1 MKNSEITRNNIL
13 EIKKYIP
20 NSIDQTIMITAL
32 AYISIKSSLDDVSK
46 AELPKV
52 YEQTISNDPN
62 EKILSKITSKLI
74 EINKSMNDSNFNN
87 VKEII
92 IKITEREDLINLIM
106 GQVNNSDRMYQ
117 ESATPDYI
125 NELLV
130 RLADIKP
137 EETVL
142 DPSVG
147 IGGTLITVLRNN
159 FKQYCV
165 GQELNETSAAIAQII
180 LEIYSADNAEILIGD
195 TLEDPQYVKDG
206 KLEKFDVVLSIP
218 PFGMRTDTE
227 SLVNDK
233 YNRFPYGHVP
243 RSRADWAFIMNTIS
257 STNSRGRS
265 IVLMPTG
272 VTFRGASEETIRR
285 NILKDDLFEAIISL
299 PAKMFKST
307 MIPTTILVFNRNK
320 PTNKKNKVIFISVP
334 EKELETID
342 GINHLTSESIEKVVQ
357 TERKF
362 ESIEGYSQVFNID
375 EINPSSMQADRYV
388 GNILYE
394 VQGSPYV
401 VKLNDFYKQVETKLL
416 KQIADIDRGYNMI
429 SKNETP
435 DGKYKI
441 AKISDIQDGKIVYD
455 NMSRG
460 NVEGRSKIENYEIQ
474 ENDLLLSIRGTTNK
488 VALAKNVQP
497 NTLINSNMVR
507 IRLHGMEPEFVE
519 LFLESPLGLAQL
531 ERSSMGTTIK
541 QIPIKNLETIAIP
554 YIPLDEQKKVATTYQ
569 NQAREIQAQLEIL
582 KKKSERNKDAVYQAM
597 NLTNLYKK
605 KNNGENNDES
615 R

>member
-13 EIKKYIP
+13 EIKRYIP
-20 NSIDQTIMITAL
+20 NSFDQTVMITVL
-32 AYISIKSSLDDVSK
+32 AYISFKASLDGISK

-52 YEQTISNDPN
+52 YAQTISNDPN
-62 EKILSKITSKLI
+62 EELLSKLTPEI
-74 EINKSMNDSNFNN
+74 ERIRMIDASFNH
-87 VKEII
+87 VKEVIA
-92 IKITEREDLINLIM
+92 KITEREDIINLIM

-137 EETVL
+137 DETVL

-147 IGGTLITVLRNN
+147 IGGTLVTVLKDNL
-159 FKQYCV
+159 KQYCV
-165 GQELNETSAAIAQII
+165 GQELTETSAAIAQII
-180 LEIYSADNAEILIGD
+180 LEIYSADNAKILVGD
-195 TLEDPQYVKDG
+195 TLEDPQYIKDG

-233 YNRFPYGHVP
+233 YNRFPYGRVP
-243 RSRADWAFIMNTIS
+243 RPRADWAFIMNAIS
-257 STNSRGRS
+257 STNSKGRS
-265 IVLMPTG
+265 IMLLPTG

-299 PAKMFKST
+299 PGKMFKST
-307 MIPTTILVFNRNK
+307 MIPTTILIFNHNK
-320 PTNKKNKVIFISVP
+320 PTNKKNKIIFISVS
-334 EKELETID
+334 EKELEIID
-342 GINHLTSESIEKVVQ
+342 GINHLTSESIEKIVQ
-357 TERKF
+357 TEHSFK
-362 ESIEGYSQVFNID
+362 SIEGYSQVVNIAEVD
-375 EINPSSMQADRYV
+375 PSSMRADKYV

-394 VQGSPYV
+394 VKSAPYI
-401 VKLNDFYKQVETKLL
+401 VKLNDFHKQVETKLL

-460 NVEGRSKIENYEIQ
+460 NVEGRTKIENYEIQ
-474 ENDLLLSIRGTTNK
+474 ENDLLLSVRGTTNK
-488 VALAKNVQP
+488 IALAKNVQP

-507 IRLHGMEPEFVE
+507 IRLHGMDPEFVE

-541 QIPIKNLETIAIP
+541 QLPIRNLETIAIP
-554 YIPLDEQKKVATTYQ
+554 YIPLAEQKKVAATYE
-569 NQAREIQAQLEIL
+569 NEAREIQAQLEIL
-582 KKKSERNKDAVYQAM
+582 KKESEQNKATVYQAM